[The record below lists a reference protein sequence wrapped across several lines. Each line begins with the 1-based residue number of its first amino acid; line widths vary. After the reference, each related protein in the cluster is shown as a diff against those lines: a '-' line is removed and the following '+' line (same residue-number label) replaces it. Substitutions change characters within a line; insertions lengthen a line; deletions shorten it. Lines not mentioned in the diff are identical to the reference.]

1 MCLDNFWMASKKGI
15 GITIAIL
22 VGVVGASFLVY
33 LIPEDTTMKFVVSDF
48 EKHLDEIKEKKL
60 LLENSIQNS
69 FKDLMD
75 GSLDP
80 VEYTEIAELS
90 SSQVNSLIIELTTS
104 GATQEWSDSY
114 VNYIQSLKKLN
125 ERIAETMVIANMLYT
140 NADSGDIDKILEKIN
155 QLKKESLDLVKK
167 SDSLR
172 P

>member
-1 MCLDNFWMASKKGI
+1 MASKKGI
-15 GITIAIL
+15 GITVIIL
-22 VGVVGASFLVY
+22 VGVVAASFLVY

-60 LLENSIQNS
+60 LLENSIQDS
-69 FKDLMD
+69 FENLMD
-75 GSLDP
+75 EKLDP

-90 SSQVNSLIIELTTS
+90 SSQVSSLIIELTAS

-114 VNYIQSLKKLN
+114 VASIQSLKKLN
-125 ERIAETMVIANMLYT
+125 EQIAETIVVANMLYT
-140 NADSGDIDKILEKIN
+140 DTDSNDIDEILQKIN
-155 QLKKESLDLVKK
+155 QLKKESQDLVKT

>member
-1 MCLDNFWMASKKGI
+1 MASKKGI
-15 GITIAIL
+15 GITVIIL
-22 VGVVGASFLVY
+22 VGVVAASFLVY

-60 LLENSIQNS
+60 LLENSIQDS
-69 FKDLMD
+69 FENLMD
-75 GSLDP
+75 EKLDP

-90 SSQVNSLIIELTTS
+90 SSQVSSLIIELTVS

-114 VNYIQSLKKLN
+114 VAAIQSLKKLN
-125 ERIAETMVIANMLYT
+125 EQIAETIVVANMLYT
-140 NADSGDIDKILEKIN
+140 DTDSNDIDEILQKIN
-155 QLKKESLDLVKK
+155 QLKKESQDLVKT

>member
-48 EKHLDEIKEKKL
+48 EKHLDENKEKKL

-155 QLKKESLDLVKK
+155 QLKEESLDLVKK